1 MSNKQ
6 LLDNLKKVLGLTPKY
21 EKMNQRPRVLGGVG
35 LSKMPAKQKEG
46 KSCLKSTDL
55 LSFDDAGKPSAE
67 NAQIIEGLFDI
78 NTGRQFR
85 VFLDPAAE
93 ICPDSKISHFSQNTW
108 YKLQLKNKYRA
119 TLKRLANEYDTPI
132 SVRTWWPPFDLLTC
146 PLHPKHKILILRAY
160 YGLPTLEDTVYK
172 MLAQNE
178 LKAPAFFSTVPLC
191 SGLLEK
197 SPEQYKQAVEEIN
210 NYFCGYLN
218 EASHYNDSSWAEVY
232 FRYGDRTEFEISSW
246 DSKAK
251 QIINSTEKREGKK
264 IPRRDGVEQYYK
276 WTCASAPLTYCT
288 VTDLTLDADEAYWGI
303 APEPRGLYD
312 SRWKCAD
319 DLAIGVDLISDYALK
334 SAGLNSMDDVNASNA
349 PQVKFADHFI
359 HCFEKSDGAQQF
371 IGGKDISLYWRDKYD
386 EEGNPTTD
394 KDYQLFT
401 TIKGDGITHLWSLDI
416 YPDKGIIDMKF
427 DPVNAKFIP
436 MHPVSPDLLPTGLN
450 DLSGLNM
457 QDKNGNLYALTL
469 NADGFR
475 LHCALT
481 GKIWDIRHNEYILID
496 SASNNPA

>member
-55 LSFDDAGKPSAE
+55 LSFDDAGKPSTE

-119 TLKRLANEYDTPI
+119 TLKRLVNEYDAPI
-132 SVRTWWPPFDLLTC
+132 SVRAWWPPFDLLTS
-146 PLHPKHKILILRAY
+146 PLHPKHKILILRTY

-197 SPEQYKQAVEEIN
+197 SPERYKQAVEEIN

-218 EASHYNDSSWAEVY
+218 KASHYNDSSWAEVY
-232 FRYGDRTEFEISSW
+232 FRYGDRTEFEISSN
-246 DSKAK
+246 DSKAT
-251 QIINSTEKREGKK
+251 QIINFTERREGKK

-288 VTDLTLDADEAYWGI
+288 VTDWTLSGDEAYWGI
-303 APEPRGLYD
+303 APEPAGLYD

-319 DLAIGVDLISDYALK
+319 DLAIGVELISEYALK
-334 SAGLNSMDDVNASNA
+334 SAGLNSMDDVNAGNA

-359 HCFEKSDGAQQF
+359 HSFEKSDGVQQF

-401 TIKGDGITHLWSLDI
+401 TVKGDGITHLWSLDI

-436 MHPVSPDLLPTGLN
+436 MHPVTPDLLPTGLN

>member
-21 EKMNQRPRVLGGVG
+21 EKLDQRPRVLGGVG

-46 KSCLKSTDL
+46 KACLKSTDL
-55 LSFDDAGKPSAE
+55 LSFDDAGKPSTE

-93 ICPDSKISHFSQNTW
+93 LCPDSEISHFSQNTW
-108 YKLQLKNKYRA
+108 YKLQLKKQYRA
-119 TLKRLANEYDTPI
+119 TLKRTMSDYESPLNTAH
-132 SVRTWWPPFDLLTC
+132 WWPPLDVLTA
-146 PLHPKHKILILRAY
+146 PLAGGQMSILRAD
-160 YGLPTLEDTVYK
+160 YGMSTLEGIVYK

-178 LKAPAFFSTVPLC
+178 LNAPAFFSTVPLS
-191 SGLLEK
+191 SGLLKK
-197 SPEQYKQAVEEIN
+197 SPERYKQAVEEIN
-210 NYFCGYLN
+210 NYFCSYLT
-218 EASHYNDSSWAEVY
+218 EANHYNDSAWAELY
-232 FRYGDRTEFEISSW
+232 FRYNNQTELEISST
-246 DSKAK
+246 DGKAT
-251 QIINSTEKREGKK
+251 QILNLTERRVGKK
-264 IPRRDGVEQYYK
+264 IPHRDEVEQYYK
-276 WTCASAPLTYCT
+276 WTCASAPLIYCT
-288 VTDLTLDADEAYWGI
+288 VTNWALDADESYWGI
-303 APEPRGLYD
+303 APEPAGLYD

-319 DLAIGVDLISDYALK
+319 DLAIGVDLIGDYALK

-349 PQVKFADHFI
+349 LQVKFADHFI
-359 HCFEKSDGAQQF
+359 HCFEKSDGVQQF

-386 EEGNPTTD
+386 EDGNPTTD

-401 TIKGDGITHLWSLDI
+401 TVKGDGITHLWSLDI

-436 MHPVSPDLLPTGLN
+436 MHPVTPDLLPTGLN

-481 GKIWDIRHNEYILID
+481 GKIWDIRYNEYILID